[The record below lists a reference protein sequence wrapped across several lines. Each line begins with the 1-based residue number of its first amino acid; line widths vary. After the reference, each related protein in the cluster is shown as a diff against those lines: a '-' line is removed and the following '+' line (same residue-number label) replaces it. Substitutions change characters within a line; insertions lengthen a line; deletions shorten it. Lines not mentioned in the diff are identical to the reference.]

1 MQNFLAPASGDQAGT
16 LSRWKSYTNG
26 RDLPNVT
33 AITEKA
39 RIFPFNAKG
48 KYRRKIRF
56 RYGNNSLIG
65 GRRSALR
72 PGRMRF
78 KGLFVATPQIERNST
93 APTRPTPQT

>member
-56 RYGNNSLIG
+56 RYGNNSLNG

-72 PGRMRF
+72 RGRMRF